1 LPASG
6 KFREAADVRRL
17 RFSIAIAFA
26 LTCAI
31 LAAPSVSAF
40 VNNNRGWQLS
50 NIAMHLQLGQSGPLI
65 NGCASWGCSFE
76 RAMAEWNYYLNRS
89 QLVPVRDSA
98 APIEDGNLVNNVFY
112 SNNFFGER
120 FDSSTL
126 AITLQTFVPDGL
138 GRGSQMIETDMV
150 FNNAFTWNAY
160 DGPLRRT
167 ANGFQNLQ
175 DFQRV
180 ALHELGHVLGLG
192 HPDERGQSVQAIMN
206 SRISDLDTLQIDDVR
221 GAYDIYLGTISAIN
235 LPFPPRNETLA
246 FRTQLESVYRN
257 NLRRA
262 VGSTFA
268 DPEGS
273 VVWTQEF
280 LRYRMSACR
289 PDQSTARIVL
299 QIEGFNVQPVCGVS
313 SGMINFPPRDE
324 TFNFRLDLED
334 IYRIELGRL
343 PTPTAV
349 DPEGDVVWITE
360 YIRYRLNRCSHTQAT
375 DRVIQQVLGGA
386 VQPTC

>member
-1 LPASG
+1 MP
-6 KFREAADVRRL
+6 RL
-17 RFSIAIAFA
+17 RVPIAIALA
-26 LTCAI
+26 LSCAI
-31 LAAPSVSAF
+31 LEAPDISAF
-40 VNNNRGWQLS
+40 ANNFRSWPLS
-50 NIAMHLQLGQSGPLI
+50 RIEMHLQLGPSGPLM
-65 NGCASWGCSFE
+65 NGCPSWGCAFE
-76 RAMAEWNYYLNRS
+76 RAMNEWNFYLNRS
-89 QLVPVRDSA
+89 RLVPVRDSNES
-98 APIEDGNLVNNVFY
+98 IDRRNLANNVFY
-112 SNNFFGER
+112 DDTFFGNR

-126 AITLQTFVPDGL
+126 AITLQTFITDPRDQRVDL
-138 GRGSQMIETDMV
+138 MIETDMV
-150 FNNAFTWNAY
+150 FNNAFSWNAY

-167 ANGFQNLQ
+167 ASGFQTLQ

-192 HPDERGQSVQAIMN
+192 HPDEEGQSVLAIMN
-206 SRISDLDTLQIDDVR
+206 SRISDLDTLQYDDIA
-221 GAYDIYLGTISAIN
+221 GAYDLYLGTISGIN

-257 NLRRA
+257 NLRRP

-273 VVWTQEF
+273 VVWMQEF

-289 PDQSTARIVL
+289 ADQATARVLL
-299 QIEGFNVQPVCGVS
+299 QIEGRPDLAPVCGVS
-313 SGMINFPPRDE
+313 SGAINFPPRNE
-324 TFNFRLDLED
+324 TLDFRLDLED
-334 IYRIELGRL
+334 IYRLGLNRL

-375 DRVIQQVLGGA
+375 DRVIQQVIGLGI
-386 VQPTC
+386 QPTC